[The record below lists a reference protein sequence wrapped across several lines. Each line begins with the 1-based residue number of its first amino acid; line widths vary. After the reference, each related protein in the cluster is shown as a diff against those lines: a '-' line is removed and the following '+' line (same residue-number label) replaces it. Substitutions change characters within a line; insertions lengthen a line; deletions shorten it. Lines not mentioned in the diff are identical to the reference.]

1 MKDRA
6 FGLLAVLYAASDAY
20 REGLGGKNEMIRWAL
35 LVGMLIAWG
44 LCVLCERR
52 EKKKG
57 EGREGKGEGSSVL
70 ERVGFGV
77 ALMMLVSLKFDDGFY
92 GRHVVFGRVFA
103 GCFGILVCAFFAL
116 RWRSR
121 KEAREREGEE
131 RPDKV
136 ALVMGIVALL
146 LMGFNFAM
154 GVYGSNFVLPCIFFV
169 CLGVSM
175 CLEYILD
182 AGRGAGSRAREGD
195 GGRCQRSD
203 FCER

>member
-1 MKDRA
+1 
-6 FGLLAVLYAASDAY
+6 
-20 REGLGGKNEMIRWAL
+20 
-35 LVGMLIAWG
+35 MLSAWG
-44 LCVLCERR
+44 LCVFCERR

-103 GCFGILVCAFFAL
+103 GCFGMLVCAFFAL

-121 KEAREREGEE
+121 KEARECDGEG
-131 RPDKV
+131 RPDKL
-136 ALVMGIVALL
+136 AFGMGIVAVL
-146 LMGFNFAM
+146 LMGFNVAT
-154 GVYGSNFVLPCIFFV
+154 GVYGSNFMLPCIFFG

-182 AGRGAGSRAREGD
+182 SRSRSGASGAWG
-195 GGRCQRSD
+195 
-203 FCER
+203 

>member
-35 LVGMLIAWG
+35 LVGMLSAWG
-44 LCVLCERR
+44 LCVFCERR

-103 GCFGILVCAFFAL
+103 GCFGMLVCAFFAL

-121 KEAREREGEE
+121 KEARECDGEG
-131 RPDKV
+131 RPDKL
-136 ALVMGIVALL
+136 AFGMGIVAVL
-146 LMGFNFAM
+146 LMGFNVAT
-154 GVYGSNFVLPCIFFV
+154 GVYGSNFMLPCIFFG

-182 AGRGAGSRAREGD
+182 SRSRSGASGAWG
-195 GGRCQRSD
+195 
-203 FCER
+203 

>member
-44 LCVLCERR
+44 LCVFCERR

-103 GCFGILVCAFFAL
+103 GCFGMLVCAFFAL

-121 KEAREREGEE
+121 KEARECDGEG
-131 RPDKV
+131 RPDKL
-136 ALVMGIVALL
+136 AFGMGIVAVL
-146 LMGFNFAM
+146 LMGFNVAT
-154 GVYGSNFVLPCIFFV
+154 GVYGSNFMLPCIFFG

-182 AGRGAGSRAREGD
+182 SRSRSGASGAWG
-195 GGRCQRSD
+195 
-203 FCER
+203 

>member
-6 FGLLAVLYAASDAY
+6 YGLLAVLYAANDAY
-20 REGLGGKNEMIRWAL
+20 KDGLGGKNGVIRWAL
-35 LVGMLIAWG
+35 LVGMLIAGG
-44 LCVLCERR
+44 LCVFCERR
-52 EKKKG
+52 DKKKG

-77 ALMMLVSLKFDDGFY
+77 ALMMLVSLNFGDGFY
-92 GRHVVFGRVFA
+92 GRHVVFGRLFA
-103 GCFGILVCAFFAL
+103 GGFGVLLCVFFAL

-121 KEAREREGEE
+121 KEARGCDGEG

-136 ALVMGIVALL
+136 ALVMGIVAML
-146 LMGFNFAM
+146 LMGFNLVM
-154 GVYGSNFVLPCIFFV
+154 GVYGSNLMLPCMFFG

-182 AGRGAGSRAREGD
+182 AGREAGCRGSEGEAGVE
-195 GGRCQRSD
+195 GGVLK
-203 FCER
+203 